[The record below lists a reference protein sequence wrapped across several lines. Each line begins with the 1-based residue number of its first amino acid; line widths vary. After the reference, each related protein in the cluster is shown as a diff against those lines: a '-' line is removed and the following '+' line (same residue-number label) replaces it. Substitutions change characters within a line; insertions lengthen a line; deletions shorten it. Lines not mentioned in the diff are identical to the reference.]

1 MRHKGES
8 ETKGGFYWKRGEW
21 EIVTVDGKR
30 GTLPGPGDAEY
41 IRVPGLLL
49 VPIALIVSIAYVV
62 FLPLIGFAMLFH
74 ALAGKVAERLR
85 SRVRVPAEAPES
97 VIVPQNLVPAEI
109 LVEAEDPVNPEDLV
123 GAGTGASDKWVE

>member
-21 EIVTVDGKR
+21 EIVTVEGKM

-41 IRVPGLLL
+41 LRLPGLLL

-85 SRVRVPAEAPES
+85 SRVPVPAEAPES

>member
-49 VPIALIVSIAYVV
+49 QAIR
-62 FLPLIGFAMLFH
+62 G
-74 ALAGKVAERLR
+74 
-85 SRVRVPAEAPES
+85 
-97 VIVPQNLVPAEI
+97 
-109 LVEAEDPVNPEDLV
+109 
-123 GAGTGASDKWVE
+123 